1 MVDGVTPRYSA
12 MLDARDIT
20 RFVSLLVVPGILRLL
35 ADTVEGSASFPFWA
49 GGDFARGE

>member
-12 MLDARDIT
+12 MNARDIT

-35 ADTVEGSASFPFWA
+35 ANVIEGLTLFPFWA
-49 GGDFARGE
+49 VGDFTCGE